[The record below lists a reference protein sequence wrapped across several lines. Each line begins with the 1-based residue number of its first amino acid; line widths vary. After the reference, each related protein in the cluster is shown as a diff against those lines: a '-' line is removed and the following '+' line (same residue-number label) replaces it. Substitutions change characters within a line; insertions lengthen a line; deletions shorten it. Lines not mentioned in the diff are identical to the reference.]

1 MSALSTI
8 ITLIPQLSEAERAAV
23 IAYASS
29 LNPKTET
36 KTEVKKVRKP
46 RVVKPKDES
55 KPNPLAQYSTW
66 VKGKSK
72 AYSDEL
78 QAKFTDPVTKK
89 VDKDGLKAAVKAK
102 ISAEWTEFKET
113 LSTSSSSSASSSAE
127 SSDADNLMDELN
139 DLLE

>member
-36 KTEVKKVRKP
+36 KTAVKKERKP

-72 AYSDEL
+72 AYSDKL
-78 QAKFTDPVTKK
+78 QGQFTDPVTKAIN
-89 VDKDGLKAAVKAK
+89 KDGLKAAVKAA

-113 LSTSSSSSASSSAE
+113 LSTSSASSSAE